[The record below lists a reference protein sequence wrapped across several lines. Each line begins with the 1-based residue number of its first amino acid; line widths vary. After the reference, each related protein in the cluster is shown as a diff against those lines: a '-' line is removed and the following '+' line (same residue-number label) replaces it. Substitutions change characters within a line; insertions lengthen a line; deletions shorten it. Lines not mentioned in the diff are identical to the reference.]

1 MPLVCSAG
9 LVPRDAEASLGKIQG
24 RLKLEARMW
33 FRSSSAAAEPACD
46 ISNERK
52 WRLVYR
58 VLTADVAGTWP
69 HERLF
74 IGRSEAGILL
84 GRFGD

>member
-1 MPLVCSAG
+1 MGG
-9 LVPRDAEASLGKIQG
+9 LCLWYALPGFLPRDAEASLGKIQG

-58 VLTADVAGTWP
+58 VLTQSAFSAGARDP
-69 HERLF
+69 ARIHRH
-74 IGRSEAGILL
+74 
-84 GRFGD
+84 